1 MSILIVAEID
11 SGLLVDHNADIELG
25 NVITISCKVNS
36 AYFNKN
42 VGDIEK
48 ALEAFDS
55 LINIS
60 EDKDLDCHDKEAYSE
75 EVINKYRKES
85 KQ

>member
-1 MSILIVAEID
+1 MSTLIIAEID
-11 SGLLVDHNADIELG
+11 SGLLVDHNADIELS
-25 NVITISCKVNS
+25 NVITIPCKVNS

-42 VGDIEK
+42 VYDIEK

-55 LINIS
+55 LIDII
-60 EDKDLDCHDKEAYSE
+60 EDKDLDCHDKKAYSE
-75 EVINKYRKES
+75 EVINKYRERE